1 MGALDD
7 LQSLLF
13 AWNPNMSV
21 FVRPSRVASRP
32 FALNTFQCH
41 FRSAHAA
48 LLGALVLPLSV
59 GAAEPEAPFAEEAAP
74 LVITRGGAALPQSV
88 VRAVPRE
95 LPGAQRVEVGE
106 RAAATRSADAAEL
119 LRGVPGVNLNAAG
132 GISSL
137 PSIRGLAD
145 DRLRIKVDGMDLV
158 ASCPNHM
165 NPPLSYVEPSAL
177 GELKVF
183 AGITPV
189 SVGGDSIGGT
199 IVADSREPAFA
210 SAGQTLNKGSLD
222 TSWRSNNDA
231 RRASLSLTHASE
243 AFSLRYNAGYSKANN
258 YSAGGNFKTSR
269 STGRLG
275 EGAALDE
282 VASSA
287 FESRSHQLSLAYRLG
302 EDLLE
307 LSLARQEVPEELF
320 PNQRMDLTD
329 NTQER
334 INLRYLSQQAWGSL
348 EGRVYRESVEHE
360 MDFGPDKRFWY
371 GPQSTIPGTIDGRP
385 CGPIGATCAA
395 GMPML
400 SESTTLGASLKASV
414 ELSSRDLLRAGSEY
428 QRYRLHDYWPASGG
442 GMWPGTF
449 ENINDGQRD
458 RLALF
463 AEWERVINPAWLTL
477 LGVRYERVSSDA
489 GAARGYS
496 TDPLDDARHM
506 GARQASEAAAFNAR
520 ERRRV
525 DHNWD
530 ATALARYQHDQN
542 LDIEFGLAR
551 KVRSP
556 NLYERYTWSSWPMA
570 AGMNNF
576 AGDGNGYVGD
586 VGLEPEVA
594 YTLSSAFDWHSADRR
609 HELKVTPF
617 YTHVDNYI
625 DAVSRPD
632 RPWQARTF
640 NVLQYANQSA
650 RIYGVDIAGRLPL
663 LRNDLG
669 QWGLEALVN
678 YSHGKNRDTGDELYN
693 IMPLN
698 ATLSLTQQWQG
709 WSNRLEMVSVQA
721 KNDGSDIRN
730 EIETPGYTLFNLRL
744 SHRWDQLRVDLGVE
758 NLTDKLYFLPT
769 GGAYTA
775 QGSTMQLQGLPWGT
789 AVPGMGRSFYAGVS
803 VDF

>member
-1 MGALDD
+1 MSVIRSIRGAARP
-7 LQSLLF
+7 SSLF
-13 AWNPNMSV
+13 ALH
-21 FVRPSRVASRP
+21 P
-32 FALNTFQCH
+32 FQ
-41 FRSAHAA
+41 RRWWPAHAA
-48 LLGALVLPLSV
+48 LLGALALPLQ
-59 GAAEPEAPFAEEAAP
+59 AAAASPEAILAESEETAP
-74 LVITRGGAALPQSV
+74 LVIKRGNPAAPSRE
-88 VRAVPRE
+88 VRAVARDWP
-95 LPGAQRVEVGE
+95 ASQRVELGE
-106 RAAATRSADAAEL
+106 RAASANRADTAEL
-119 LRGVPGVNLNAAG
+119 LRGVPGVNLNGAG

-145 DRLRIKVDGMDLV
+145 DRLRIKVDGMDLI

-199 IVADSREPAFA
+199 IIADSREPEFA
-210 SAGQTLNKGSLD
+210 EAGQTLNKG
-222 TSWRSNNDA
+222 TVGASWQSNNDA
-231 RRASLSLTHASE
+231 RRGNLSLTHASD
-243 AFSLRYNAGYSKANN
+243 AFNIRYSGSYSKANN
-258 YSAGGNFKTSR
+258 YTAGGDFKVSQA
-269 STGRLG
+269 TGRLG
-275 EGAALDE
+275 ERAALDE

-287 FESRSHQLSLAYRLG
+287 FESRNHQLSMAYRFG

-307 LSLARQEVPEELF
+307 LSLGRQEVPEELF

-348 EGRVYRESVEHE
+348 ETRVYRESVEHE

-371 GPQSTIPGTIDGRP
+371 GPQSMIPGSIDGKP

-400 SESTTLGASLKASV
+400 SESTTLGASVKASID
-414 ELSSRDLLRAGSEY
+414 LSRRDQLRLGSEY
-428 QRYRLHDYWPASGG
+428 QRYRLDDYWPASGG

-449 ENINDGQRD
+449 ENINDGERD
-458 RLALF
+458 RLAVF
-463 AEWERVINPAWLTL
+463 AEWERAITPAWLTL
-477 LGVRYERVSSDA
+477 VGLRYERVSSDA
-489 GAARGYS
+489 GPARGYS
-496 TDPLDDARHM
+496 TNPLDDAKHM

-520 ERRRV
+520 EHRRV

-530 ATALARYQHDQN
+530 ATALARYSHDET

-586 VGLEPEVA
+586 VGLKPETA

-609 HELKVTPF
+609 HELKITPF
-617 YTHVDNYI
+617 YTHIDNYI

-632 RPWQARTF
+632 RPWQPNTF

-650 RIYGVDIAGRLPL
+650 RIYGVDIAGRMPL
-663 LRNDLG
+663 LRSALG

-678 YSHGKNRDTGDELYN
+678 YSNGKNRDTDDELYN

-698 ATLSLTQQWQG
+698 ATVSLTQQWQG

-744 SHRWDQLRVDLGVE
+744 SHRWDQLRVDFGVE
-758 NLTDKLYFLPT
+758 NLADKLYFLPT

-789 AVPGMGRSFYAGVS
+789 AVPGMGRSFYAGMS
-803 VDF
+803 LDF